1 MQITRYTDYALRLMM
16 YLATHDPRRV
26 TIGEVAECYDIS
38 RNHLM
43 KVAQLLSNEG
53 YVTGV
58 RGKNGG
64 LHLAHPAEQL
74 NIGELVRLTEQ
85 HTTLVDCF
93 AGGAGCLL
101 TPACHLKKVF
111 AEALESFFVALD
123 QYTLADLVTPE
134 NRPMLVR
141 LLGSTEPVV

>member
-1 MQITRYTDYALRLMM
+1 MQITRYTDYAMRLMM

-26 TIGEVAECYDIS
+26 TIAEVAECYDIS

-53 YVTGV
+53 YITGV

-64 LHLAHPAEQL
+64 LHLAQPAATL
-74 NIGELVRLTEQ
+74 NVGELVRLTEQ

-93 AGGAGCLL
+93 TGGAGCLL
-101 TPACHLKKVF
+101 TPACHLKKIF
-111 AEALESFFVALD
+111 AEALESFFIALD

-141 LLGSTEPVV
+141 LLGNSELA